1 MAAGWSMLGLA
12 RLVQRA
18 DGRQYQEAMGAL
30 RAVPLWTG
38 VPEERLREAAKA
50 MRSQTVAAGTEV
62 IRQGDTGDRFYVVDQ
77 GAFEVLVDGQPV
89 ARLGRGDY
97 FGGRALLQRTPRTA
111 TVVAAESGRVFWLDR
126 ASFQA
131 TLGHDLVTHSGLE
144 AALGYRAEV
153 AGMPLFRGLSAPQVD
168 LLLSRL
174 TPVSARAGNV
184 IVRQGEPGDRFYVIR
199 SGSVAVEQD
208 GQRIGTLGPGEA
220 FGEIALLLEIPRTAT
235 VRAMAPTDLLAL
247 DARDFQDVLVGYYG
261 RAGDLA
267 RLGYRRLA
275 RRH

>member
-1 MAAGWSMLGLA
+1 MAAAWSVLGLA
-12 RLVQRA
+12 RLLRGARA
-18 DGRQYQEAMGAL
+18 RRHQEAVEAL
-30 RAVPLWTG
+30 RAVPLWAG
-38 VPEERLREAAKA
+38 LPEQRLLAVAKA

-131 TLGHDLVTHSGLE
+131 TLAHDLATRTGLE

-153 AGMPLFRGLSAPQVD
+153 AGMPLFRGLSAPQLD
-168 LLLSRL
+168 LLLTRL
-174 TPVSARAGNV
+174 TPVSAREGDV

-199 SGSVAVEQD
+199 WGSVAVEQD

-235 VRAMAPTDLLAL
+235 VRATAPAELLAL
-247 DARDFQDVLVGYYG
+247 DARDFQDVLAGYYG

-275 RRH
+275 GRH